1 MRRWAHYTDAP
12 HPQSICGGQEWG
24 GDSRYSGLTQCGMD
38 TDKSLEIREATDSM
52 QKGAQSES
60 PADWRQRE
68 NMGGLSGGREEG

>member
-1 MRRWAHYTDAP
+1 M
-12 HPQSICGGQEWG
+12 
-24 GDSRYSGLTQCGMD
+24 TQCGMD